1 MARPVAIAYT
11 LHMAQRRTTG
21 SGRQTSNRKQDA
33 PPPRGLVTQRG
44 GRAGKVHSS
53 PNFVQ
58 AEIANPGP
66 WIDVSSSRMRAI
78 RYDYGLR
85 AIFVEFRDGT
95 YWVYESVQYAVFY
108 NFQRAASKGK
118 FIDRTLNSYPYREAL
133 QEEALRPTTHAGA
146 PGR

>member
-1 MARPVAIAYT
+1 MAST
-11 LHMAQRRTTG
+11 GRTH
-21 SGRQTSNRKQDA
+21 RTSNRKKDA
-33 PPPRGLVTQRG
+33 PPPTGLSTQRG
-44 GRAGKVHSS
+44 GRAGKVHST

-58 AEIANPGP
+58 AELANPGP
-66 WIDVSSSRMRAI
+66 WIPVASSRMNAI

-85 AIFVEFRDGT
+85 AIFVEFTSGI
-95 YWVYESVQYAVFY
+95 YWIYESVPYAVFY

-118 FIDRTLNSYPYREAL
+118 FINRTLNSYPYREAL